1 MKNFLAFNVL
11 IATSILLSSLPSPT
25 EASLRKNKSFE
36 QWCLQKN
43 ALPNET
49 KKTIEVLLKKADT
62 QDCKLAEAKLN
73 RPSSVLYLEYNQI
86 SDIKPLA
93 GLTNLTELYLSINE
107 ITDIRPLE
115 GLTNLTKLSL
125 ARNKVSD
132 IKPLAGLTKLIV
144 LYLGDNQIRDI
155 KPLKGLRNLTDLLL
169 NNNQIIDIKP
179 LAGLTDLIE
188 LYP

>member
-115 GLTNLTKLSL
+115 GLTNLTKLYLSINEITDIRPLEGLTNLTKLSL

-144 LYLGDNQIRDI
+144 LYLGDNQI
-155 KPLKGLRNLTDLLL
+155 
-169 NNNQIIDIKP
+169 
-179 LAGLTDLIE
+179 
-188 LYP
+188 